1 MHLRLYSLLELKT
14 LLCKAGMSVLG
25 VYGGFEGQPYEQ
37 FPMYDCI
44 GQEGVIYKVKLVFAL
59 DKSIM
64 MLMIAVVI
72 ACFYRL
78 AFMSRF
84 PRVS

>member
-1 MHLRLYSLLELKT
+1 M
-14 LLCKAGMSVLG
+14 
-25 VYGGFEGQPYEQ
+25 
-37 FPMYDCI
+37 
-44 GQEGVIYKVKLVFAL
+44 IYKIRLVFAL

-78 AFMSRF
+78 VFM
-84 PRVS
+84 